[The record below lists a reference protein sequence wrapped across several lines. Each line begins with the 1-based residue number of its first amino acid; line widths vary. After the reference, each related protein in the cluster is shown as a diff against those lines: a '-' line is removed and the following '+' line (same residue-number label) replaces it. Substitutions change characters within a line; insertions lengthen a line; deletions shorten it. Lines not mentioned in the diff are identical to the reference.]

1 MYVKKVGL
9 VRGSLVVHY
18 LTASHGQL
26 FGAIIYRTLMLPSYC
41 KNLYVLLNTCTLSFV
56 FTFSNESAQVIGAK
70 SDRKVLGN
78 KSRKQIVLFA
88 VKELVFTPRMSG
100 GQQKEAAKAVSTTV
114 STTKTEKEQSPQQ
127 IVEGFRK
134 LRDEQQLIASKISEL
149 EAEKN
154 EHKLV

>member
-1 MYVKKVGL
+1 M
-9 VRGSLVVHY
+9 
-18 LTASHGQL
+18 
-26 FGAIIYRTLMLPSYC
+26 P
-41 KNLYVLLNTCTLSFV
+41 NLRFQFCQR
-56 FTFSNESAQVIGAK
+56 AQVIGDSKRKFWERNRERK
-70 SDRKVLGN
+70 SYHSLKGAGL
-78 KSRKQIVLFA
+78 SLH
-88 VKELVFTPRMSG
+88 TRMS
-100 GQQKEAAKAVSTTV
+100 GQQKEAKA